1 MVTFSGI
8 LIGALIILVIAW
20 VVFRDAISEFK
31 K

>member
-1 MVTFSGI
+1 MLTFSGI
-8 LIGALIILVIAW
+8 LIGVAIILLVAG